1 MAVKG
6 TWAAAAAANAN
17 SSALPGPT
25 QAPRSWASA
34 ANKNAPTAG
43 KFAVGVSQPW
53 SAAAIPGGIAGGM
66 VGGMAGN
73 MTGIGGGMNW
83 AAAAMPRM
91 IRLQGALCEW
101 DPARA
106 CGFVECVDPPGKRL
120 FTHKSEFL
128 EPFED
133 GAAPPLGTPVTFVH
147 GLDEKSGKERAR
159 QIRVERRHF
168 PARPAPRMYGN
179 LNDWSHEKACGFID
193 CPEAPGKR
201 FFAHKSEFARPFA
214 DGEAPP
220 QGSPVSFVLGIDTK
234 SGKHRAQD
242 IRTDDAVHRTQVG
255 PPRLYGTLDE
265 WDENRACGFIHCVD
279 MPGQPSAAGKRFF
292 AHKTEFSEPFED
304 GQGPPSGQLVSFTW
318 GVDAKSGKERAR
330 DIRIET
336 EGPDEAPPRIQGFLA
351 DWKAKSACGFV
362 ECYDPPGKRY
372 FAHKSEFVVPFVDG
386 EEPALGTP
394 MSFTAGYDMK
404 SGKERAQQIQIEEG
418 MKHPLPEES
427 QDLSGSPLK
436 RMKSGE

>member
-1 MAVKG
+1 
-6 TWAAAAAANAN
+6 
-17 SSALPGPT
+17 
-25 QAPRSWASA
+25 
-34 ANKNAPTAG
+34 
-43 KFAVGVSQPW
+43 
-53 SAAAIPGGIAGGM
+53 
-66 VGGMAGN
+66 
-73 MTGIGGGMNW
+73 MNW
-83 AAAAMPRM
+83 ATAAMPRM
-91 IRLQGALCEW
+91 IRLHGALIEW

-133 GAAPPLGTPVTFVH
+133 GAAPPLGTPLTFVH

-168 PARPAPRMYGN
+168 SARPAPRMYGN
-179 LNDWSHEKACGFID
+179 LNDWNHEKACGFID

-220 QGSPVSFVLGIDTK
+220 QGSTVSFVLGIDTK

-279 MPGQPSAAGKRFF
+279 MPGQPAASGKRFF

-304 GQGPPSGQLVSFTW
+304 GHGPPSGQLVSFTW

-336 EGPDEAPPRIQGFLA
+336 EGPHESPPRIQGFLA

-362 ECYDPPGKRY
+362 ECYEPPGKRY
-372 FAHKSEFVVPFVDG
+372 FAHKSEFVLQFADG

-418 MKHPLPEES
+418 MKRPMLEE
-427 QDLSGSPLK
+427 DLKNLNESPLK
-436 RMKSGE
+436 RMKSE

>member
-6 TWAAAAAANAN
+6 QTAQQPRSWAAAAAANAH
-17 SSALPGPT
+17 P
-25 QAPRSWASA
+25 
-34 ANKNAPTAG
+34 PTAG
-43 KFAVGVSQPW
+43 HAGHAGNFPMPVSKTWAAAVGQ
-53 SAAAIPGGIAGGM
+53 AGLGGGM

-73 MTGIGGGMNW
+73 MTRISGGMNW
-83 AAAAMPRM
+83 GNSAMPRM
-91 IRLQGALCEW
+91 MRLQGALCEW

-128 EPFED
+128 ESFDD
-133 GAAPPLGTPVTFVH
+133 GCAPPIGTPVTFVH

-168 PARPAPRMYGN
+168 PSRPAMRMYGN
-179 LNDWSHEKACGFID
+179 LLDWNVEKACGFID
-193 CPEAPGKR
+193 CPDAPGKR

-242 IRTDDAVHRTQVG
+242 IRTEDEVHRAQVG

-292 AHKTEFSEPFED
+292 AHKTEFNEPFED

-330 DIRIET
+330 DIRIELD
-336 EGPDEAPPRIQGFLA
+336 GPNEAPPRIQGFLA

-362 ECYDPPGKRY
+362 ECYEPAGKRY
-372 FAHKSEFVVPFVDG
+372 FAHKSEFVMPFVDG

-418 MKHPLPEES
+418 TKRLLPEDFG
-427 QDLSGSPLK
+427 DLSGEAPLK
-436 RMKSGE
+436 RMKGEE